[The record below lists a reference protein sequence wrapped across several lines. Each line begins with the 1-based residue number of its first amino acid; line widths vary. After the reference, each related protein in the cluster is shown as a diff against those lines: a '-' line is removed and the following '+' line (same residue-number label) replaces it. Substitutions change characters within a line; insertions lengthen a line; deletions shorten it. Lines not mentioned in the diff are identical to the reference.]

1 MKRMPAKPRQGSSPL
16 AFVDTNILLYAH
28 DRGAGEKQK
37 QAAAL
42 LTRLWETRSGVLSS
56 QVLQEFFVN
65 VVRKLQ
71 PPMAIP
77 QAREVVRMYSVWV
90 QHETGPNEILRAS
103 ELMELTGFS
112 FWDSLVIAA
121 AEKSGASLL
130 YSEDLQHGQRLA
142 GLLIQNPFALPL
154 EHSAT

>member
-1 MKRMPAKPRQGSSPL
+1 MPAKSAAASPL

-28 DRGAGEKQK
+28 DRGAGDKQR

-42 LTRLWETRSGVLSS
+42 LTRLWESHSGVVSA

-71 PPMAIP
+71 PPLAIP
-77 QAREVVRMYSVWV
+77 QAREIVRVYGAWV
-90 QHETGPNEILRAS
+90 QHDTGPSEILRAS
-103 ELMELTGFS
+103 EIMELSGFS

-121 AEKSGASLL
+121 AEKSGASIL
-130 YSEDLQHGQRLA
+130 YSEDLQHGQRIA
-142 GLLIQNPFALPL
+142 GLSIQNPFLGNPG
-154 EHSAT
+154 